1 VHQPV
6 TLTRSG
12 IGLLV
17 AAVVLCATGWW
28 WGYNELLWCGV
39 LAAIAVAAAVLDSR
53 RHLSLRVHRTS
64 DDVRVPR
71 GDPLRVHY
79 SIVNAS
85 PRRSAMTLLVD
96 EFQGSRRQANVP
108 RIRPGRQFTA
118 ELQFPTR
125 RRGAHP
131 VGPAALLRGD
141 VFGLV
146 ASERPVHDDLSVL
159 VHPRIYDLTAESGV
173 LRVITEDAVDRR
185 HSSDPHATFNSLRP
199 YVAGD
204 DPRLIHWPTTAR
216 TGSLMVREFYE
227 VRRPEFVVTV
237 DVADHVCDAD
247 DFEEVV
253 DVAASVANLGLR
265 AGLGTVLRTTLRD
278 MPGRSQ
284 PITETAEI
292 LDLLT
297 PLHQGAAAD
306 LVSAAA
312 LFQSGLPSVM
322 VMVTGPDGPSSAIR
336 GVELTVLRIG
346 KGADIKG
353 LACRA
358 LSAENALEFA
368 QRWAVIT

>member
-1 VHQPV
+1 MREPV
-6 TLTRSG
+6 TMTRTG

-17 AAVVLCATGWW
+17 AAVILCGAGWW

-39 LAAIAVAAAVLDSR
+39 LAGVAVLAAVLDSR

-79 SIVNAS
+79 SIVNAL

-96 EFQGSRRQANVP
+96 EFQGTRRQVSVP
-108 RIRPGRQFTA
+108 RIRPGQRFTA

-125 RRGAHP
+125 RRGAHG
-131 VGPAALLRGD
+131 VGPAALLRSD

-146 ASERPVHDDLSVL
+146 ASERSVHDDLSVL
-159 VHPRIYDLTAESGV
+159 VHPRIYDLSAESGV
-173 LRVITEDAVDRR
+173 LRVLTEDAIDRR
-185 HSSDPHATFNSLRP
+185 HSSDPHATFHSLRP

-227 VRRPEFVVTV
+227 DRRPEFVVTV
-237 DVADHVCDAD
+237 DTAAHVCDAD

-265 AGLGTVLRTTLRD
+265 AGLGTVLRTTQRD

-284 PITETAEI
+284 PISATAEI

-297 PLHQGAAAD
+297 PLRQGTAAE
-306 LVSAAA
+306 LVTAAA

-322 VMVTGPDGPSSAIR
+322 VMVTGPTGPSSAIR

-346 KGADIKG
+346 KGAGIAG

-358 LSAENALEFA
+358 LAAENAIEFA